1 MHRKKYIAQN
11 LLITL
16 GKITENN
23 DIFELKKIKQI
34 MMNDTSG
41 MADSGNLILIF
52 KYNNP
57 NPIKLNSC
65 LKESEESARIYQ
77 VVRHTTWKY
86 AIFEIGVIRSYQKAI
101 KTFMLRDSE
110 ASKSCNNS
118 HTPLLK

>member
-65 LKESEESARIYQ
+65 LKESEESARI
-77 VVRHTTWKY
+77 
-86 AIFEIGVIRSYQKAI
+86 
-101 KTFMLRDSE
+101 
-110 ASKSCNNS
+110 
-118 HTPLLK
+118 